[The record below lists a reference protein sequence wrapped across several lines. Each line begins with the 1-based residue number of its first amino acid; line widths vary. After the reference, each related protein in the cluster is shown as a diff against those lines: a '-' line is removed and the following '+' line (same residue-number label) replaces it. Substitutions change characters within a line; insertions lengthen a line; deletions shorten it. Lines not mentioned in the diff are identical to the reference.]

1 MTDQTTD
8 KPTGLRRVIL
18 DAIQGIDPCDY
29 CLFSRASGDGPHLHA
44 QLETA
49 GYITDGPDYSCA
61 PGSPPFAWSRQ
72 KLAEAATDE
81 LLAIYDQLRP
91 GVLDALGR
99 GE

>member
-1 MTDQTTD
+1 MTDQPTD

-18 DAIQGIDPCDY
+18 DAIRGTEPD
-29 CLFSRASGDGPHLHA
+29 HA
-44 QLETA
+44 GMSLDQRT
-49 GYITDGPDYSCA
+49 
-61 PGSPPFAWSRQ
+61 
-72 KLAEAATDE
+72 TDE